1 MFDKVLVAE
10 DMDAINKG
18 VLSILSDLK
27 IKNIEQVQY
36 CDDAYLKI
44 KKAANDHAPFELLIT
59 DLSFVADYRKQKYSS
74 GEELIEVLYKENPN
88 LKVIAYSI
96 EDRTQKVRRLVNKYG
111 IAAYVCKGRR
121 GLIELSEA
129 VCAVAKNELYLSS
142 IVENALSPN
151 SELEIK
157 DFDIALLKLLS
168 EGYTQNE
175 ICLHF
180 KKTHTSPN
188 SLRAIEKHLNT
199 LRVQFEAN
207 NTIHLVAIVKDLG
220 LI

>member
-18 VLSILSDLK
+18 VLSILSELN

-44 KKAANDHAPFELLIT
+44 KKADKDNSPFELLIT
-59 DLSFVADYRKQKYSS
+59 DLSFVADYRKQKYTS

-88 LKVIAYSI
+88 LKIIAYSV
-96 EDRTQKVRRLVNKYG
+96 EDRIQKVRRLVNKYN
-111 IAAYVCKGRR
+111 ISAYVCKGRR
-121 GLIELSEA
+121 GLHELSDA
-129 VCAVAKNELYLSS
+129 VNSVTNNERYLSPA
-142 IVENALSPN
+142 VQNALSPKT
-151 SELEIK
+151 ELEIK
-157 DFDIALLKLLS
+157 DFDIELLNLLS
-168 EGYTQNE
+168 KGLTQNE
-175 ICLHF
+175 ISLNF
-180 KKTHTSPN
+180 KKNNLAPN

-199 LRVQFEAN
+199 LRTQFEAN
-207 NTIHLVAIVKDLG
+207 NAIHLVAIVKDLG

>member
-1 MFDKVLVAE
+1 MFKKVLVAE
-10 DMDAINKG
+10 DMDAINRG

-27 IKNIEQVQY
+27 INNIEQVQY

-44 KKAANDHAPFELLIT
+44 KKAKNDNDPFELLIT
-59 DLSFVADYRKQKYSS
+59 DLSFIADYREQKYSS

-96 EDRTQKVRRLVNKYG
+96 EDRTQKVRKLIKKYK

-129 VCAVAKNELYLSS
+129 IRSVAKGKLYLSP
-142 IVENALSPN
+142 IIQNTLNPN
-151 SELEIK
+151 YELEIK
-157 DFDIALLKLLS
+157 DIDIEILKLLS
-168 EGYTQNE
+168 EGLTQNE
-175 ICLHF
+175 ISLHF
-180 KKTHTSPN
+180 KNNNTSPN

-199 LRVQFEAN
+199 LRAQFEAN
-207 NTIHLVAIVKDLG
+207 NAIHLVAIVKDLG

>member
-18 VLSILSDLK
+18 VLSILSELN

-44 KKAANDHAPFELLIT
+44 KKADKDLAPFELLIT
-59 DLSFVADYRKQKYSS
+59 DLSFIADYREQKYTS
-74 GEELIEVLYKENPN
+74 GEELIAILNKENPN

-96 EDRTQKVRRLVNKYG
+96 EDRIQKVRRLVNKYS
-111 IAAYVCKGRR
+111 ISAYVCKGRR

-129 VCAVAKNELYLSS
+129 VCKVAENELYLSPS
-142 IVENALSPN
+142 VSHALSSK

-157 DFDIALLKLLS
+157 DYDIFLLDLLS
-168 EGYTQNE
+168 KGLTQND
-175 ICLHF
+175 ISLYF
-180 KKTHTSPN
+180 KENDITPN

-199 LRVQFEAN
+199 LRTQFEAN
-207 NTIHLVAIVKDLG
+207 NAIHLVSIVKDLG